1 MDNSP
6 MKKLLPHILA
16 FVIMMAASFIFFLPY
31 FQGKELTQSDNVRAR
46 GMQAEMYKVKKE
58 TGNFPLWTN
67 SMFGGMPTYQI
78 MPTARGNQMRHF
90 FKVSLFGQGMIAP
103 HFVILVAMLCAYL
116 FLITLGVDWRIGV
129 IGAIGYGLSNY
140 HIDLAEA
147 GHSSKLIALAYV
159 PAVFAGAIQ
168 AFRGR
173 YLLGGTMFAFFLS
186 LNIYSNHYQITFYM
200 MLVLALLGLVEL
212 IKAIKHQTYPSFG
225 KAAGILIIAT
235 LLAVATNLSR
245 IWPTQEYAEETI
257 RGKSALKTNAGK
269 SGLTKDYIFA
279 WSYGKMES
287 FTLLVPNFNGGG
299 TSQHFRGTDT
309 HKKLYSNVERS
320 IRERGG
326 SSRQAAKKSAE
337 AYVASLFYWGDQ
349 PMVGVAIYFGAIIL
363 CLFFLGAF
371 LVKGAIK
378 QWLVAS
384 AIFSLT
390 LAWGGNFFLNP
401 ILVDYV
407 PLFNKFR
414 AVSMALGLT
423 NLAVLVLAMLGLN
436 KLMDVDVSK
445 EKKLKALYIAVGITG
460 GLCVFAML
468 IGGFLDMTSPKD
480 AARVSQ
486 IGQQIVDGLPVDRL
500 SVLRSDAL
508 RSLALILVS
517 GGIIW
522 AYLQGK
528 IKALIMV
535 GLVGLF
541 CLSDIWLVN
550 KRILFAEKYE
560 TPRELAQVTQPR
572 PVDLQIQKDP
582 DIHYRVLDQSGGNP
596 YTNAN
601 TSYFHKSIGGYHAAK
616 LMRFQELTERYF
628 YSPGASFTKLL
639 GMMNAKYIIQQGQ
652 DGVLQPSRN
661 PDVMGNA
668 WFVDSYQVVADADAE
683 LNGLGTLDPA
693 NKALIQKSF
702 AKQVEGFTIQPD
714 PSANIK
720 LTSYHPDHMIY
731 EYSAASDQLAVFS
744 EMYYAPDKGWN
755 TYIDGQLVAPFTK
768 ANYVLRAM
776 KLPAG
781 KNKKLEMKFEPRS
794 FVLGETI
801 SLISSLLLIL
811 GFFGSLFLFFKAKG
825 VPEVNLLHDLVVEAP
840 KKIVK
845 TKSKIKTK
853 KRGKTK

>member
-16 FVIMMAASFIFFLPY
+16 FGIMMAASFIFFLPY
-31 FQGKELTQSDNVRAR
+31 FQGKVLTQSDNVRAKA
-46 GMQAEMYKVKKE
+46 MQAEMRKIGKTE
-58 TGNFPLWTN
+58 GIFPLWTN

-78 MPTARGNQMRHF
+78 MATAKGNQIRHF
-90 FKVSLFGQGMIAP
+90 FKASLFGQGITSP
-103 HFVILVAMLCAYL
+103 HFVILVAMLCCYL

-129 IGAIGYGLSNY
+129 IGAIGFGLSNY
-140 HIDLAEA
+140 FIDLAEA
-147 GHSSKLIALAYV
+147 GHSTKMIALAYV
-159 PAVFAGAIQ
+159 PGVMTGAIQ

-173 YLLGGTMFAFFLS
+173 YLMGGAMFAFFLS

-200 MLVLALLGLVEL
+200 MLLLAILGLVEL
-212 IKAIKHQTYPSFG
+212 IKAVKHQTFPSFG
-225 KAAGILIIAT
+225 KAAGVLIIAT

-245 IWPTQEYAEETI
+245 IWPTQEYAKETI
-257 RGKSALKTNAGK
+257 RGKSALKANAGK
-269 SGLTKDYIFA
+269 EGLTKDYIFG

-299 TSQHFRGTDT
+299 TSQHFRGTET

-320 IRERGG
+320 ISQQGG
-326 SSRQAAKKSAE
+326 SRQAAKKSAE
-337 AYVASLFYWGDQ
+337 AYVASLFYWGNQ
-349 PMVGVAIYFGAIIL
+349 PGVGVAIYFGAIIL
-363 CLFFLGAF
+363 LLFFLGAF

-390 LAWGGNFFLNP
+390 LAWGGNFFLNS

-407 PLFNKFR
+407 PMFNKFR

-423 NLAVLVLAMLGLN
+423 HLAVVVLAMLGLN

-445 EKKLKALYIAVGITG
+445 EKKLKALYIAAGITG
-460 GLCVFAML
+460 GLCVLAML
-468 IGGFLDMTSPKD
+468 IGGFLDMTNPRD
-480 AARVSQ
+480 ASRISQ
-486 IGQQIVDGLPVDRL
+486 IGQQIVDGLPADRL
-500 SVLRSDAL
+500 SVLRSDAI

-517 GGIIW
+517 AGIIW

-528 IKALIMV
+528 LKALIMV

-541 CLSDIWLVN
+541 CLGDVWLIN

-560 TPRELAQVTQPR
+560 TPREVSQPAQPR

-582 DIHYRVLDQSGGNP
+582 DIHYRVLDQSAGNP
-596 YTNAN
+596 YTNA
-601 TSYFHKSIGGYHAAK
+601 TPSYFHKSIGGYHAAK
-616 LMRFQELTERYF
+616 LIRFQELAERYF

-639 GMMNAKYIIQQGQ
+639 GMLNTKYIIQQGQ
-652 DGVLQPSRN
+652 NGALQPSRN

-683 LNGLGTLDPA
+683 LNGLGTLNPA
-693 NKALIQKSF
+693 NQALIEKNYAQ
-702 AKQVEGFTIQPD
+702 QVEGFTIQAD
-714 PSANIK
+714 PTASIK
-720 LTSYHPDHMIY
+720 LTSYHPDHMVY

-744 EMYYAPDKGWN
+744 EMYYSPERGWN
-755 TYIDGQLVAPFTK
+755 TYIDGQLAGPFTK
-768 ANYVLRAM
+768 ANYILRAM

-801 SLISSLLLIL
+801 SLISSILLIL
-811 GFFGSLFLFFKAKG
+811 GFFGSMFLFFKSKG
-825 VPEVNLLHDLVVEAP
+825 VPEVNLLHDMTVEPP

-845 TKSKIKTK
+845 TKSKIK
-853 KRGKTK
+853 KRGKS